1 MLLGGGYMVVLLV
14 LILSIVKGMEI
25 NIFVL
30 LIYKIKNY
38 MILNMD
44 FKKKKDG
51 FIFGMNILGLRLV
64 IGGYDSCCVI
74 FCIFL

>member
-25 NIFVL
+25 KIFVL

-44 FKKKKDG
+44 FKKKKG
-51 FIFGMNILGLRLV
+51 WIYFWNEYFGV
-64 IGGYDSCCVI
+64 EIGYWW
-74 FCIFL
+74 L

>member
-44 FKKKKDG
+44 F
-51 FIFGMNILGLRLV
+51 
-64 IGGYDSCCVI
+64 
-74 FCIFL
+74 